1 VAGAV
6 KIAHLTDCYLPRL
19 GGIEVQ
25 VHDVATRQLAA
36 GHEVE
41 VLTATQ
47 GSEGSRGGTVDVV
60 DGVPVHRLAMR
71 LPFELPVNPLAPRAM
86 REILGAGGFDVAHV
100 HAGVVSPFAVD
111 AARVAVSL
119 GVPTLVTWHC
129 LLGGLEPVFRL
140 VDHGTGWAGR
150 PMALSAV
157 SDVAA
162 APVRRIAGPGVEV
175 AVLPNGIDV
184 ESWRVDPLPRPGT
197 EVHLVATMRLAPRKR
212 PLPLLRM
219 LREVRRLVPAHV
231 GLRASIVGD
240 GPALASARRFVAR
253 HGMGSWVRLLGRL
266 PRSEIRELY
275 RSADVFVAPAELE
288 SFGIAALEARCAGLP
303 VVAKAVSGIR
313 EFVHDGQEGLLAGT
327 DLEMVDALVRL
338 ASDGELRARIAR
350 HNREAEPDMSWPS
363 VLKRAEEQYLRAI
376 TIMGAARDGRRGA

>member
-1 VAGAV
+1 M

-36 GHEVE
+36 GHTVE

-47 GSEGSRGGTVDVV
+47 GETRVRGRSRDLV
-60 DGVPVHRLAMR
+60 DGVPVHRLSMR
-71 LPFELPVNPLAPRAM
+71 VPFELPVNPWAAAAVRTVLA
-86 REILGAGGFDVAHV
+86 EGGFDVAHV
-100 HAGVVSPFAVD
+100 HAGVISPFAVD
-111 AARVAVSL
+111 AARVSVGL

-140 VDHGTGWAGR
+140 LERGTGWARR

-162 APVRRIAGPGVEV
+162 APLRRIAGPGAEV

-184 ESWRVDPLPRPGT
+184 ETWRVVPAARAEQT
-197 EVHLVATMRLAPRKR
+197 VHVVATMRLAPRKR
-212 PLPLLRM
+212 PIPLLRI
-219 LREVRRLVPAHV
+219 LRDVRRLVPDDIR
-231 GLRASIVGD
+231 LRATIVGD
-240 GPALASARRFVAR
+240 GPALAPARRYVDR
-253 HGMGSWVRLLGRL
+253 HGLGSWVRLLGRL
-266 PRSEIRELY
+266 RRSQIRELY
-275 RSADVFVAPAELE
+275 RDADVFVAPAELE

-313 EFVHDGQEGLLAGT
+313 EFVHDGQEGLLAGS
-327 DLEMVDALVRL
+327 DLEMADALVRL
-338 ASDGELRARIAR
+338 VTDAELRARIAA
-350 HNREAEPDMSWPS
+350 HNRAVEPDMSWPR
-363 VLKRAEEQYLRAI
+363 VLKRTEEEYLRAI
-376 TIMGAARDGRRGA
+376 AIMAFHRDRGRA